1 MLSKSPLLLLS
12 RMATSILQ
20 SEQFHNVRCHVL
32 MCDEPNALQPANRA
46 MEWFQQY
53 NCLVCLLCYNIHA
66 LDNDNEEEELTNWI
80 FAIVIFASCVA
91 FSIGMEFFFGGIL
104 FFFLHFQKE
113 PENVSC
119 IC

>member
-66 LDNDNEEEELTNWI
+66 LDNDNEEEELTN
-80 FAIVIFASCVA
+80 
-91 FSIGMEFFFGGIL
+91 
-104 FFFLHFQKE
+104 
-113 PENVSC
+113 
-119 IC
+119 